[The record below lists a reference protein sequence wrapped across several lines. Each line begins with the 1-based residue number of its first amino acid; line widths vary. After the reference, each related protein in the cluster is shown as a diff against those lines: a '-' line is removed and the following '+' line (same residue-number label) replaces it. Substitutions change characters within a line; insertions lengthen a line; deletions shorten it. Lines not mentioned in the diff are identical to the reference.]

1 MLNLD
6 LSKLNGFLPEDYVSS
21 RQAGLEKAA
30 AMLANHDGPGGDYT
44 GWVYLP
50 RDYDKEEFARI
61 KAAAK
66 KIQQQSKVLVV
77 IGIGGSYLGARAVIE
92 LLASPNYNLKQK
104 DTPDVFFAGAGLSTD
119 ALLELIALIGDRDFS
134 VNVISKSGTTT
145 EPAVAFRIFKA
156 MLEEKY
162 GKDPEALMHLTCAT
176 GVIVGDAIVRIGKPM
191 PGIKWTND
199 LVLGK
204 RKLGGILTEISVDPA
219 TGKVAWAIIGI
230 GINCCQKDG
239 NFPPEIQNI
248 AISLGISPQD
258 RPQLAVEL
266 IRALHQMR
274 QHLFAEKAGYMED
287 FRHRCVT
294 IGQQISILRADDVS
308 HGTALSV
315 DDDGGLLVRLTDGT
329 LTTVTSGEVS
339 IRGMYGYL

>member
-1 MLNLD
+1 MLSDIQTL
-6 LSKLNGFLPEDYVSS
+6 LPGHPWRDHIHYFDTIGSTNTY
-21 RQAGLEKAA
+21 AKTLAA
-30 AMLANHDGPGGDYT
+30 A
-44 GWVYLP
+44 
-50 RDYDKEEFARI
+50 
-61 KAAAK
+61 
-66 KIQQQSKVLVV
+66 
-77 IGIGGSYLGARAVIE
+77 GAPE
-92 LLASPNYNLKQK
+92 
-104 DTPDVFFAGAGLSTD
+104 
-119 ALLELIALIGDRDFS
+119 
-134 VNVISKSGTTT
+134 GTTVIADHQT
-145 EPAVAFRIFKA
+145 GGRGRLGRSFSSPAGMGIYLSVVLRP
-156 MLEEKY
+156 
-162 GKDPEALMHLTCAT
+162 DCRPEALMHLTCAT

-315 DDDGGLLVRLTDGT
+315 DHDGGLLVRLTDGT